1 MYHMNKKQELNAFI
15 KECITTAL
23 IGMMDRKAFDNIT
36 ITELVKEAGVSRVS
50 FYRNFESKKDVL
62 EKYMDILINE
72 WGKDI
77 EEQNDP
83 SYLSE
88 SLVRHYYKYKEF
100 YSLLYK
106 HDLSYMIY
114 ENLRKAT
121 KMDEASNNIERYAKS
136 LVAGSIFGW
145 LDEWFRLGMKET
157 PEEIMKMTEG
167 EDNE

>member
-1 MYHMNKKQELNAFI
+1 MNKKQELNAFI

-72 WGKDI
+72 WGKDF

-121 KMDEASNNIERYAKS
+121 KWMRHQIILSVMQSPLWREVFLGGLMS
-136 LVAGSIFGW
+136 GSDW
-145 LDEWFRLGMKET
+145 E
-157 PEEIMKMTEG
+157 
-167 EDNE
+167 

>member
-72 WGKDI
+72 WGKDF

-121 KMDEASNNIERYAKS
+121 KWMRHQIILSVMQSPLWREVFLGGLMS
-136 LVAGSIFGW
+136 GSDW
-145 LDEWFRLGMKET
+145 E
-157 PEEIMKMTEG
+157 
-167 EDNE
+167 